1 MYKVFIV
8 DDEPFIIEGLY
19 DIVDW
24 SMLGMEIVGY
34 AENGCAALKA
44 LTETPTDILITD
56 ISMPKM
62 NGLDLIRQIRQLKP
76 ELKVI
81 VLSGYDE
88 FAYLKEGMTL
98 GIENY
103 LLKPI
108 NLEEFQA
115 TLNAVH
121 EKLNAS
127 RNDEAL
133 SEYSI
138 RILRDNVMYRWVCNQ
153 IEEREFRERIDLLGL
168 QIDKPYVLITLC
180 RVRTASSD
188 LLDLI
193 EQSVD
198 SIERLSTVITFQDT
212 DGDIILLF
220 NFDDPGEG
228 RLESAELIDELS
240 EKLRDLDVQL
250 SEGSVE
256 SLEDGAHLSYENA
269 KKAQEYFLIYSEQ
282 TTIRFDELKSPAT
295 SSQLA
300 AIDWDEST
308 RLLLARDREE
318 LFALIDQ
325 QFAYMG
331 EIAGVT
337 PLFLQDMALEW
348 LVRFKMQLQKIRYAE
363 EPRLIKEGYDQIKSA
378 GTMEELV
385 IIVKKM
391 AEMAIDVLNGD
402 VKSPIVQQVLSYI
415 HVAYNQDLSL
425 KTLGN
430 TYNIHPVY
438 LGQLFHKEVGE
449 SFTEYINRYRIEK
462 AKELLKTTHQKVHEI
477 ARNVGYWETGYFYK
491 QFKKYVGVSPKEYK
505 GLG

>member
-24 SMLGMEIVGY
+24 SKLGMEIVGH
-34 AENGCAALKA
+34 AENGCAALDELK
-44 LTETPTDILITD
+44 ETPVDILITD

-62 NGLDLIRQIRQLKP
+62 NGLDLIRQSRNLKP
-76 ELKVI
+76 DLKAI

-88 FAYLKEGMTL
+88 FAYLKEGMSL

-115 TLNAVH
+115 TLKTVH
-121 EKLNAS
+121 EKLDAS
-127 RNDEAL
+127 RHHDAL
-133 SEYSI
+133 NEYSI
-138 RILRDNVMYRWVCNQ
+138 RILRDNVMHRWVCNQ
-153 IEEREFRERIDLLGL
+153 IEPREFRERTDLLGL
-168 QIDKPYVLITLC
+168 QMDKPHVLVTLF
-180 RVRTASSD
+180 RIKSASAAAFR
-188 LLDLI
+188 LI

-198 SIERLSTVITFQDT
+198 RLPSVVPFQDT
-212 DGDIILLF
+212 EGDIVLLH
-220 NFDDPGEG
+220 NFDDPVQGK
-228 RLESAELIDELS
+228 LESAGLIAELS
-240 EKLRDLDVQL
+240 DKLSHYEVQV

-256 SLEDGAHLSYENA
+256 DLENGAHLSYENA
-269 KKAQEYFLIYSEQ
+269 KKAQEYFLIYSGNNM
-282 TTIRFDELKSPAT
+282 IRFDELKSSVA

-300 AIDWDEST
+300 AIDWNEST

-325 QFAYMG
+325 QFAQMG
-331 EIAGVT
+331 EMVGVT
-337 PLFLQDMALEW
+337 PVFLQDMALEW

-363 EPRLIKEGYDQIKSA
+363 EPRLIKDGYDQIKSA
-378 GTMEELV
+378 GTIEELV
-385 IIVKKM
+385 VIVKKT
-391 AEMAIDVLNGD
+391 AEVAIDVLNGD

-415 HVAYNQDLSL
+415 HEAYNQDLSL

-491 QFKKYVGVSPKEYK
+491 QFKKYVGISPKEFK